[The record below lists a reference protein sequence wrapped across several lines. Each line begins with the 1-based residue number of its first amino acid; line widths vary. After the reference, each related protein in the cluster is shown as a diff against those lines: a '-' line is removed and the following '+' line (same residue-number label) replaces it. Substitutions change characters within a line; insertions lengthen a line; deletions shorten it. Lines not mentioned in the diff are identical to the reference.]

1 MAHTPLDGMDT
12 VLTDRV
18 KNATAEEMLRLLRP
32 IHGSTNW
39 ARVSARSNLVM
50 ASRDECAKI
59 GVNYKFPKDIDT
71 IRTVYY
77 AALMLGYGTKMHI
90 VEDPGTPNSF

>member
-39 ARVSARSNLVM
+39 ARVSAR
-50 ASRDECAKI
+50 I